1 MKKQIK
7 FFYAKSIKEVE
18 YQVNNWIRKYPSEL
32 INSITPFTDNSIYV
46 ICMVEYLIKDNSGGS
61 EEKKDSIGE

>member
-18 YQVNNWIRKYPSEL
+18 YQVNNWIRKYSSES
-32 INSITPFTDNSIYV
+32 INRIVPVTDGIYFT
-46 ICMVEYLIKDNSGGS
+46 CMVEYLIRDNSGSS
-61 EEKKDSIGE
+61 EEKRTQ